1 MAQLTPE
8 REGEGGMEGLV
19 EGLGMNACL
28 FRPWDT
34 PESLSPSSGQ
44 SLSPSSSERTSPSS
58 SSSPTNPSPSS
69 SSSSTSS
76 PPSLPPQAVYDSE
89 GSVLFSLAPLTTHTS
104 LPPPPPPAGKSRRRR
119 ANAGV
124 AASPVLARKSRPRP
138 EFPPC
143 GVCGEDSTG
152 VHYGA
157 AVCEGCKG
165 FFRRRVVYRDIGGLV
180 CGTGGSCSVAG
191 RGRIH

>member
-124 AASPVLARKSRPRP
+124 AASPVLARKSRPRYRCTANPLGPALVLVLNLVP
-138 EFPPC
+138 EVTLTLPM
-143 GVCGEDSTG
+143 SLSMSLLLSLSLT
-152 VHYGA
+152 
-157 AVCEGCKG
+157 
-165 FFRRRVVYRDIGGLV
+165 L
-180 CGTGGSCSVAG
+180 
-191 RGRIH
+191 

>member
-58 SSSPTNPSPSS
+58 PPTNPSPPHPPPFLPRQCMTLRGRCCSA
-69 SSSSTSS
+69 S
-76 PPSLPPQAVYDSE
+76 PPSPPTPPSLLLLPPQ
-89 GSVLFSLAPLTTHTS
+89 GR
-104 LPPPPPPAGKSRRRR
+104 AG
-119 ANAGV
+119 
-124 AASPVLARKSRPRP
+124 
-138 EFPPC
+138 
-143 GVCGEDSTG
+143 
-152 VHYGA
+152 
-157 AVCEGCKG
+157 
-165 FFRRRVVYRDIGGLV
+165 GG
-180 CGTGGSCSVAG
+180 G
-191 RGRIH
+191 RMP

>member
-44 SLSPSSSERTSPSS
+44 SLSPSSSERPSPS
-58 SSSPTNPSPSS
+58 SSSPTNPSP
-69 SSSSTSS
+69 SSSTSS

-89 GSVLFSLAPLTTHTS
+89 GSVLFSLAPLTTHPS

-124 AASPVLARKSRPRP
+124 AASPVLARKSRPRYP
-138 EFPPC
+138 SQH
-143 GVCGEDSTG
+143 ST
-152 VHYGA
+152 A
-157 AVCEGCKG
+157 NP
-165 FFRRRVVYRDIGGLV
+165 
-180 CGTGGSCSVAG
+180 
-191 RGRIH
+191 

>member
-58 SSSPTNPSPSS
+58 SSPTNPSPTSSSSSPTNPSPS

-89 GSVLFSLAPLTTHTS
+89 GSVLFSLAPLITHTS

-119 ANAGV
+119 ANAG
-124 AASPVLARKSRPRP
+124 
-138 EFPPC
+138 
-143 GVCGEDSTG
+143 
-152 VHYGA
+152 
-157 AVCEGCKG
+157 
-165 FFRRRVVYRDIGGLV
+165 
-180 CGTGGSCSVAG
+180 
-191 RGRIH
+191 